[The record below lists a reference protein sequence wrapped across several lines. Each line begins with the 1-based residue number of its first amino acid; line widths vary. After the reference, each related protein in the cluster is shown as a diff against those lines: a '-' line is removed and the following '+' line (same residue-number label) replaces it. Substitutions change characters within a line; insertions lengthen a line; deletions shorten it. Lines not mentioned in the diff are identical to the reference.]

1 MFQVSA
7 KRSWLQCLAASMLH
21 QGHDPSLR
29 AQAVHPSG
37 HSLMMTCTDWAL
49 APPAAPTKPS
59 SAEQEV
65 LFHKGLIQSM
75 L

>member
-7 KRSWLQCLAASMLH
+7 KCSWLRCLAASMLY
-21 QGHDPSLR
+21 QGHDPSLH
-29 AQAVHPSG
+29 AQTMHPSG

-65 LFHKGLIQSM
+65 FLHKGLVQSA